1 MTVKLLLK
9 HKGGFVPIIRSH
21 LTLNDVIEQ
30 LHIDEAGALVVT
42 DDHEKILGIITE
54 RDIARGLQRYGRNV
68 VDRPLQELMT
78 RAVVSV
84 DIGDTVN
91 SVLELMNRHQI
102 HYVPVTD
109 HGLLV
114 GIITMLDIAKYRL
127 AEIELEANALKEYVA
142 GRHEHTT

>member
-9 HKGGFVPIIRSH
+9 HKGGFVPVIRSG

-30 LHIDEAGALVVT
+30 LRIDETGALVVT
-42 DDHEKILGIITE
+42 DDKEKILSIITE
-54 RDIARGLQRYGRNV
+54 RDIARGLQQFGRNV

-78 RAVVSV
+78 RNVVTVEISE
-84 DIGDTVN
+84 TVN
-91 SVLELMNRHQI
+91 RVLELMDRHQI

-114 GIITMLDIAKYRL
+114 GIITMLDIVKYRL
-127 AEIELEANALKEYVA
+127 AEIELEANALKDYVT
-142 GRHEHTT
+142 GRHEPMA